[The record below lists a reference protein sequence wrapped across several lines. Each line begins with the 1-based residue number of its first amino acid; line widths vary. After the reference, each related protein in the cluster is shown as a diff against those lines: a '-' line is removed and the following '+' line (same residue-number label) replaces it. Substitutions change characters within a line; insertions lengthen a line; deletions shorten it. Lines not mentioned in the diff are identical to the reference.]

1 MEQRTLKRDYY
12 CQGVIFTEYVKID
25 TQNRARINC
34 FIVKHWFSTEMIIRG
49 TIIDMT
55 KVDGIVVLEND
66 NIVGLLTYAIRD
78 KVCEIISLDSLIE
91 GKGIGTT
98 LINKVIFIAK
108 EADCK
113 KVIVV
118 TTNDN
123 VKAIGFYQKRG
134 FDMAHLYRN
143 AMDISRKIKPS
154 IPLIGDGGIPLK
166 HEIEFEMSIT

>member
-1 MEQRTLKRDYY
+1 M
-12 CQGVIFTEYVKID
+12 EYVKID
-25 TQNRARINC
+25 MQNRARINS

-55 KVDGIVVLEND
+55 KVDGIIALEDD
-66 NIVGLLTYAIRD
+66 NIVGLLTYAISD
-78 KVCEIISLDSLIE
+78 KICEIISLDSTFE
-91 GKGIGTT
+91 GKGIGTS
-98 LINKVIFIAK
+98 LINKMIFIAK
-108 EADCK
+108 EAGCK

-154 IPLIGDGGIPLK
+154 IPLIGDGEIPLK
-166 HEIEFEMSIT
+166 HEIEFEMIFPSERK